1 MNRYT
6 IEMKYIKNKEMFIFS
21 ILACILEEISKL
33 EYDREQA
40 IQALA
45 KVSESYSFVL
55 KFQNTPNEVLNSYD
69 ELELTSFSRRIINL
83 QENINNLVEL
93 LNTSIIIDIIGQMPL
108 YKDEI
113 LADFG
118 EFIIFNNY
126 NN

>member
-33 EYDREQA
+33 EYNREQA
-40 IQALA
+40 IQALS
-45 KVSESYSFVL
+45 KVSESYSFIL
-55 KFQNTPNEVLNSYD
+55 KFQNTPNEVLNSHD
-69 ELELTSFSRRIINL
+69 ALELTSFSRKIIDL
-83 QENINNLVEL
+83 QENVDNLVKL

-118 EFIIFNNY
+118 EFITFNKY
-126 NN
+126 

>member
-21 ILACILEEISKL
+21 ILACILEEISKC
-33 EYDREQA
+33 EYNIEREQA

-55 KFQNTPNEVLNSYD
+55 KFQNDPNEVLNSHD
-69 ELELTSFSRRIINL
+69 ALELTSFSRRIIDL
-83 QENINNLVEL
+83 QENIDNLVKL

-118 EFIIFNNY
+118 DFITFNK
-126 NN
+126 